1 MAVIEILGGGAGG
14 SVRISASGPLV
25 DLSDEAR
32 SPVLFSCRAGTCGT
46 CRVEVL
52 AGADLLDPPADHEA
66 DGLPRLTEPGAPFPQ
81 RLACQA
87 VVRAGPG
94 LVRLR
99 WLGLRA

>member
-1 MAVIEILGGGAGG
+1 VIELLGDDAGGA
-14 SVRISASGPLV
+14 RISASGPLV
-25 DLSDEAR
+25 DVCDEAR

-52 AGADLLDPPADHEA
+52 AGGDWLEPPTLHEA
-66 DGLPRLTEPGAPFPQ
+66 DGLRRLADPDAPLPQ

-99 WLGLRA
+99 WLGVKA